1 MLWGGRRDCS
11 TIVAIQHRPTE
22 SPMSLPFDAGRSL
35 APLDQDRT
43 LIVVVGY
50 EPVKLAGL
58 GNSSVCR
65 APPSEKKRPKF
76 SPARQAIISAP
87 AITTACPI
95 PRKAKPARTRAR
107 PFTAHMD
114 AAADVCRENRVE
126 AKKSCAAL
134 GNSSD
139 TALGIY
145 ECSFG
150 IMHSIYD
157 INT

>member
-1 MLWGGRRDCS
+1 
-11 TIVAIQHRPTE
+11 
-22 SPMSLPFDAGRSL
+22 MSLPFDAGRSL

-43 LIVVVGY
+43 LIVVVDMSQSSWLVSAIVPRVERHPLKKASEVLPSTAGY
-50 EPVKLAGL
+50 YL
-58 GNSSVCR
+58 GTRDHDGMPNSQE
-65 APPSEKKRPKF
+65 SETRED
-76 SPARQAIISAP
+76 ASA
-87 AITTACPI
+87 AL
-95 PRKAKPARTRAR
+95 
-107 PFTAHMD
+107 TAHMD